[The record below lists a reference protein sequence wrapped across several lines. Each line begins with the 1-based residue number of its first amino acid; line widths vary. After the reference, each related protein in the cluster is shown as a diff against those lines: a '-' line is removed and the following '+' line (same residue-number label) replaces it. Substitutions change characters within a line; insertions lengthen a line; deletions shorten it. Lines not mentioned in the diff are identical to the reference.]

1 MAKQEIEIHDSELKS
16 VTVSDGNI
24 VLELSPAY
32 IHMSDGRP
40 GIDAGTGWLQNA
52 VIRVRDGEIFGSINE
67 LPCTLWD
74 GHLKVS
80 DELFDNL
87 VPIPLDS
94 AGNIALEL
102 TSISGET
109 LQVRGNRIT
118 LEVLGEAKYIEEFPV
133 LKRLSPGLQLTK
145 SGEKASNL
153 ACLGTDI
160 G

>member
-1 MAKQEIEIHDSELKS
+1 MASRNIEIHDSELKT
-16 VTVSDGNI
+16 VTVTDGNI

-52 VIRVRDGEIFGSINE
+52 VIRVRGGELLGSINE

-74 GHLKVS
+74 GHLTVS
-80 DELFDNL
+80 DESFDNL

-102 TSISGET
+102 TSRSGET
-109 LQVRGNRIT
+109 LRVRGDRIT
-118 LEVLGEAKYIEEFPV
+118 LKLLGEPKYIDDFPGV
-133 LKRLSPGLQLTK
+133 
-145 SGEKASNL
+145 
-153 ACLGTDI
+153 
-160 G
+160 